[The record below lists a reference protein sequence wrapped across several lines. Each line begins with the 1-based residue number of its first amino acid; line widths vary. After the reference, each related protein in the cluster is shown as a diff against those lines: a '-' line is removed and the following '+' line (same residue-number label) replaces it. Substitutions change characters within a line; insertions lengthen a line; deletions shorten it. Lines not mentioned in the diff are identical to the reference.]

1 MSSKF
6 FVVSRL
12 PAPALWR
19 HILFQFCIRH
29 NADSL
34 KCINYTT
41 VFTDADSKIFEKNFM
56 PQLAPRLAG
65 IAKVGVIDVQ
75 KLCVELCDL
84 KRADH
89 TAAHNALFAPLTL
102 YVLLENQDLPADVM
116 KTDLEDARKKLILF
130 KRVGRAYTNLP
141 TPMDPDGTLHAAST
155 VPHIK
160 KHLKDNGWKDGNGY
174 YRKLGLPSEEL

>member
-1 MSSKF
+1 MISRFNALRYVLPLLAAVSCVHSVNPTPHSKENPIVQLSSAAELESKAIADKNVWVVA
-6 FVVSRL
+6 VVSYE
-12 PAPALWR
+12 
-19 HILFQFCIRH
+19 
-29 NADSL
+29 N
-34 KCINYTT
+34 
-41 VFTDADSKIFEKNFM
+41 ADSKIFEKNFM

-75 KLCVELCDL
+75 
-84 KRADH
+84 
-89 TAAHNALFAPLTL
+89 
-102 YVLLENQDLPADVM
+102 DLPADVM
-116 KTDLEDARKKLILF
+116 KTDLEDARKKVPHLILF